1 MIEMESLGSFEDQ
14 IAALEAAMSS
24 ARDVTSGLSRE
35 LDNANSAISETK
47 AGVKDLSG
55 GLGRNLSRAFE
66 SVVFDGVKLSDALA
80 KVGKSMVD
88 SAFSAA
94 VRPISNQFGNLVSNG
109 LQNLVSSALPL
120 VAGGVARG
128 GRVTAFAEGGVV
140 GQPTMFP
147 MRGGVGLMGEAGA
160 EAILPLG
167 RGSDG
172 KLGVRS
178 ERRTAPVNV
187 VFNITTPDVA
197 GFKRSQSQIA
207 AQMSRAL
214 GRGERNR

>member
-1 MIEMESLGSFEDQ
+1 MIEIDSLGSFEDQ
-14 IAALEAAMSS
+14 IAALENAMAS
-24 ARDVTSGLSRE
+24 ARDVASGFSGE
-35 LDNANSAISETK
+35 LDKANSALSDTSSE
-47 AGVKDLSG
+47 VKSLSS

-66 SVVFDGVKLSDALA
+66 SVVFDGQKLSDALT
-80 KVGKSMVD
+80 KVGRSMMN

-94 VRPISNQFGNLVSNG
+94 VKPVSKQFGSVVSAG
-109 LQNLVSSALPL
+109 LQNLVSSALPF
-120 VAGGVARG
+120 ARG
-128 GRVTAFAEGGVV
+128 GVLQGGRVSAFADGGVV

-167 RGSDG
+167 RGADG

-178 ERRTAPVNV
+178 DGSSRPMNV
-187 VFNITTPDVA
+187 TFNITTPDVA
-197 GFKRSQSQIA
+197 GFQRSQSQIA

>member
-1 MIEMESLGSFEDQ
+1 MIEIDSLGSFEDQ
-14 IAALEAAMSS
+14 IAALENAMAS
-24 ARDVTSGLSRE
+24 ARDVASGFSGE
-35 LDNANSAISETK
+35 LDKANSALSDTSAE
-47 AGVKDLSG
+47 VKSLSS

-66 SVVFDGVKLSDALA
+66 SVVFDGQKLSDALT
-80 KVGKSMVD
+80 KVGRSMMN

-94 VRPISNQFGNLVSNG
+94 VKPVSNQFGSVVSTG
-109 LQNLVSSALPL
+109 LQNLVSSALPFGR
-120 VAGGVARG
+120 GGVLQS
-128 GRVTAFAEGGVV
+128 GRVSMFADGGVV

-167 RGSDG
+167 RGADG
-172 KLGVRS
+172 KLGVRAGVPA
-178 ERRTAPVNV
+178 RPMNV
-187 VFNITTPDVA
+187 TFNISTPDVA
-197 GFKRSQSQIA
+197 GFRRSQSQIA